1 MIREPEGGSHRR
13 SAPIGERPQPAARGG
28 VTMRRI
34 TLALLAM
41 LLSSCDQRA
50 AITELGRCQRE
61 LGGADAHLATAQ
73 AAQAAAE
80 RKAQALEEELKE
92 AREQLAAVR
101 TAPAPAAPAT
111 AAAVPADEVLPAAP
125 AAPDKSG
132 KRLKVGLSLP
142 VREERWVKDKLTM
155 LGEAKKRG
163 IDLLVQISDS
173 DAPKQ
178 LAQCESLIA
187 QGIKVLIVAPNDA
200 VAAAAIVDRAVKA
213 GVQVISYDRLVLDSP
228 HDYYYLSFDNVK
240 VGEIQGEW
248 LAKKVSR
255 GNFIVLSG
263 APTDNNAKLFKQG
276 AMKFLQ
282 PLADRGEVKFVF
294 DQAVK
299 DWAPEE
305 ARHLCE
311 QALAAARNDVQGVL
325 APNDG
330 TAGGCLEALAAQGL
344 AGKVPITGQ
353 DGDLAAAQRIMKGDQ
368 GMTVFKDT
376 RLLGKAA
383 LEMAEVLARGK
394 AWDTGGRTIS
404 NNRRQVRAVL
414 LTPALVT
421 RDNLEDRLVKS
432 GYLSRAAVYRK

>member
-1 MIREPEGGSHRR
+1 
-13 SAPIGERPQPAARGG
+13 
-28 VTMRRI
+28 MRRI
-34 TLALLAM
+34 TLVLAM
-41 LLSSCDQRA
+41 LLSSCDQRV
-50 AITELGRCQRE
+50 AITELARCQRD

-80 RKAQALEEELKE
+80 RKAQALEDELKE
-92 AREQLAAVR
+92 VRDQLASSR
-101 TAPAPAAPAT
+101 PAPAQ
-111 AAAVPADEVLPAAP
+111 AAP
-125 AAPDKSG
+125 AVAAPPAEAPLPVVPAVPDRSG
-132 KRLKVGLSLP
+132 KRLRVGVSLP
-142 VREERWVKDKLTM
+142 TAQERWVKDKLTM

-200 VAAAAIVDRAVKA
+200 VAAAAIVEKAVKA

-228 HDYYYLSFDNVK
+228 YDYYYLSFDNVK

-248 LAKKVSR
+248 LTKKVSK

-276 AMKFLQ
+276 AMKYLQ
-282 PLADRGEVKFVF
+282 PLADRGDIKIVF
-294 DQAVK
+294 DQPVK
-299 DWAPEE
+299 EWSEEE
-305 ARHLCE
+305 ARRLCE
-311 QALAAARNDVQGVL
+311 VALVSAKNDVQGVL

-330 TAGGCLEALAAQGL
+330 TAGGCIEALAAQGL

-353 DGDLAAAQRIMKGDQ
+353 DADLAAAQRIMRGEQ

-383 LEMAEVLARGK
+383 IEMAEVLARGK
-394 AWDTGGRTIS
+394 AWDTGGRTIG
-404 NNRRQVRAVL
+404 NNRRQVKAVL
-414 LTPALVT
+414 LTPGLVT
-421 RDNLEDRLVKS
+421 RDNLEDRLVKT
-432 GYLSRAAVYRK
+432 GYLNRAAVYRK